1 VSDTDCFEVI
11 TKYDSHFDMLGIKK
25 VNKYK
30 YNKSV
35 EMRDGVILDF
45 DTDDKPAALQIIDAS
60 KLFDIPKSSF
70 HNIPMVEMSIK
81 INESCIRLDLT
92 IGVYVHNKKM
102 EQTFNSLIDNISGLP
117 NFEADLATA

>member
-1 VSDTDCFEVI
+1 MSDTDCFEVI

-25 VNKYK
+25 INKYK

-60 KLFDIPKSSF
+60 KLFNIPKSSF

-92 IGVYVHNKKM
+92 IGVHVHNKKM